1 MSLTRPE
8 RAEVK
13 IRVHDGDAFSISG
26 ELDLVSEATFRQHV
40 LAAAR
45 PGATIRLDVSDLAFM
60 DSSGLNVL
68 VQILRTIGPDGR
80 LSIEQPNPFVRRVLG
95 VAGLDRHPS
104 LEIV

>member
-8 RAEVK
+8 RGEVK
-13 IRVHDGDAFSISG
+13 IRVLEGDAFSISG
-26 ELDLVSEATFRQHV
+26 ELDLFSEATLRQHV

-45 PGATIRLDVSDLAFM
+45 PGATLRLDLSDLTFM

-68 VQILRTIGPDGR
+68 VQILRTIGPEGR
-80 LSIEQPNPFVRRVLG
+80 LWIEQPNAFIRRVLG

-104 LEIV
+104 LAIV